1 MSKSPDYQIAKDII
15 DTMQLHEE
23 ISINVLKLP
32 NFRKYLRE
40 IVFKRNGNEQFTTRK
55 ELNQV
60 RVIRI
65 R

>member
-1 MSKSPDYQIAKDII
+1 MSKSPDYQTAKDII

-23 ISINVLKLP
+23 ICINVLKLP

>member
-1 MSKSPDYQIAKDII
+1 MSKSPDYQIAKDIV

-23 ISINVLKLP
+23 VSIKVVKLP

-40 IVFKRNGNEQFTTRK
+40 IVFKRTGNEQFATRK
-55 ELNQV
+55 ESSQV
-60 RVIRI
+60 KVIRI